1 MKSKQFYFIQ
11 IDSEFFQ
18 SESMEILKEEAILN
32 HDSISD
38 YFVIYLKLILA
49 SLKTDGV
56 IFDNDNTLSPS
67 IIKRKIRFN
76 LYDDYSK
83 NLEIIDRC
91 ILSLAKENII
101 TLTDKAIVINDLSSF
116 VGSKKSKNQERIL
129 ERNKSQEIISST
141 LEENKSN
148 LKLQALNNLTSI
160 NNIDYIL
167 DGLTYFKFITNDE
180 KKSFSKVVNET
191 LEENNPDEFYKASS
205 IFIKRLKMTDI
216 SKIENKED
224 YFKKSIE
231 NIIFKE
237 LRNETYHLDEILD
250 ELVGMHIIT
259 NANKLREYKTSL
271 VDFISKNAISPE
283 YLVSIFKKHRIK
295 IFNNPFSKDSDKIIS
310 LLQILLKNEN
320 DNSKTNSLDEFNN
333 KTLEE
338 KYSPSEIE
346 ELQRIAS
353 YDYIH
358 NDN

>member
-1 MKSKQFYFIQ
+1 M
-11 IDSEFFQ
+11 
-18 SESMEILKEEAILN
+18 
-32 HDSISD
+32 
-38 YFVIYLKLILA
+38 
-49 SLKTDGV
+49 
-56 IFDNDNTLSPS
+56 
-67 IIKRKIRFN
+67 
-76 LYDDYSK
+76 
-83 NLEIIDRC
+83 
-91 ILSLAKENII
+91 
-101 TLTDKAIVINDLSSF
+101 
-116 VGSKKSKNQERIL
+116 
-129 ERNKSQEIISST
+129 
-141 LEENKSN
+141 
-148 LKLQALNNLTSI
+148 
-160 NNIDYIL
+160 
-167 DGLTYFKFITNDE
+167 TYFKFITNDE

-191 LEENNPDEFYKASS
+191 LEENNPDEFYKASN

-271 VDFISKNAISPE
+271 IDFISKNAISPE

-333 KTLEE
+333 ETLEE